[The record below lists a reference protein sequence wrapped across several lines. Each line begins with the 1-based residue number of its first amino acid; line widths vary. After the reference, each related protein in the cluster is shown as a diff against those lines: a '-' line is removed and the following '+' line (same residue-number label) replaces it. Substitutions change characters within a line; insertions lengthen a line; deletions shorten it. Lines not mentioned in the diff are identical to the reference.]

1 VTAACLASGGHD
13 VVAIDDDAEL
23 IAGLRES
30 GKAPVAEPGLQELT
44 RQAIAAGHL
53 RFTTD
58 AAAVGGCDVVWIAFD
73 TPVDQNDVADI
84 DFVLGRCTALFPHL
98 TSGSVMLVSS
108 QLPVGSTHELARRYA
123 ELNTGRDVRFA
134 YSPENLRL
142 GKAIEVFTRP
152 DRVVV
157 GCDSEDTRSQLANIW
172 EPFHANIIW
181 MSIKSA
187 EMTKH
192 ALNAF
197 LATSVVFINEIAVLC
212 EQAGANALEVE
223 QGLKSDA
230 RIGPRAYLH
239 PGSAFAGGTLARD
252 VAFLRGIAAGSG
264 VTVSLLDGV
273 KASNDEHRK
282 WLQRKVASI
291 APDLR
296 KRRVAMLGLTY
307 KPGTDTLRRSSAV
320 EAALWLSGEGAEVR
334 AYDPAVQTL
343 PPELAGSISLMPSAS
358 DALDTADV
366 AVVATE
372 WPHFRE
378 LTPDDILTRMRSPVV
393 VDAGRYL
400 DAVLGQDGR
409 IAYYSIG
416 RG

>member
-1 VTAACLASGGHD
+1 
-13 VVAIDDDAEL
+13 
-23 IAGLRES
+23 
-30 GKAPVAEPGLQELT
+30 
-44 RQAIAAGHL
+44 
-53 RFTTD
+53 
-58 AAAVGGCDVVWIAFD
+58 VWIAFD
-73 TPVDQNDVADI
+73 TPVDQNDVADV
-84 DFVLGRCTALFPHL
+84 DFVLARCTALFPHL
-98 TSGSVMLVSS
+98 TPGSIMLLSS

-123 ELNTGRDVRFA
+123 AMNTGRGVQFA

-142 GKAIEVFTRP
+142 GKAIEVFTKP

-157 GCDSEDTRSQLANIW
+157 GCDSEDARAQLAKIW
-172 EPFHANIIW
+172 EPFQANIAW
-181 MSIKSA
+181 MSVKSA

-212 EQAGANALEVE
+212 EQVGANAMEVE
-223 QGLKSDA
+223 QGLKSDV

-252 VAFLRGIAAGSG
+252 VAFLRGIAARDGI
-264 VTVSLLDGV
+264 TVPLLEGV
-273 KASNDEHRK
+273 KTSNDEHRK

-296 KRRVAMLGLTY
+296 HRRIAMLGLTY

-334 AYDPAVQTL
+334 AYDPAVRTL
-343 PPELAGSISLMPSAS
+343 PPELASSISLMPSAAA
-358 DALDTADV
+358 ALDTADV

-372 WPHFRE
+372 WPQFRE
-378 LTPDDILTRMRSPVV
+378 LTPADILARMRSPVV

-400 DAVLGQDGR
+400 DAVLGQDER

>member
-1 VTAACLASGGHD
+1 
-13 VVAIDDDAEL
+13 
-23 IAGLRES
+23 
-30 GKAPVAEPGLQELT
+30 
-44 RQAIAAGHL
+44 
-53 RFTTD
+53 
-58 AAAVGGCDVVWIAFD
+58 
-73 TPVDQNDVADI
+73 
-84 DFVLGRCTALFPHL
+84 
-98 TSGSVMLVSS
+98 
-108 QLPVGSTHELARRYA
+108 
-123 ELNTGRDVRFA
+123 
-134 YSPENLRL
+134 
-142 GKAIEVFTRP
+142 
-152 DRVVV
+152 
-157 GCDSEDTRSQLANIW
+157 
-172 EPFHANIIW
+172 

-212 EQAGANALEVE
+212 EQTGADATEVE
-223 QGLKSDA
+223 QGLKSDV
-230 RIGPRAYLH
+230 RIGPKAYLH

-252 VAFLRGIAAGSG
+252 VAFLRGIAARTG
-264 VTVSLLDGV
+264 VTVPLLEGV
-273 KASNDEHRK
+273 KTSNDEHRK
-282 WLQRKVASI
+282 WLQRKVVSL

-296 KRRVAMLGLTY
+296 HRRVAMLGLTY

-334 AYDPAVQTL
+334 AYDPAVRTL
-343 PPELAGSISLMPSAS
+343 PPELANRISLMHSAA

-372 WPHFRE
+372 WPQFRE
-378 LTPDDILTRMRSPVV
+378 LTASDILARMRSPVV

-400 DAVLGQDGR
+400 DAVLGGDER